1 MLLKGITRVVS
12 TSQKQHFTTAAS
24 KPSKSRLLTGLGL
37 ITAGTGYLGWEY
49 FNKNKRALDENVYVP
64 LELIKKEQISPDSF
78 LLRVSTAQQPSKEY
92 PVPSCLYIKDDTI
105 QVMRPYTPINQN
117 PYKDGYIDLVVKR
130 YQDGSVSRTL
140 SGFKLND
147 DIHVRGPMTEEY
159 LYSENSLDTVGMI
172 AGGTGITPMYQ
183 LICRILEN
191 PRDQRTKLWLV
202 YGNKTEQD
210 ILLKSE
216 LDRLEQQFKDRF
228 KVKYVLED
236 TNNVKYEKG
245 YVTKEMIE
253 TMAKDD
259 GERRKIFV
267 CGPNKMLQ
275 LVCGERARDYSQG
288 QVTGI
293 LSQLGVSS
301 DEVWKF
307 Q

>member
-12 TSQKQHFTTAAS
+12 TSQKQHFTTATS

-191 PRDQRTKLWLV
+191 PQDQHTKLWLV

-216 LDRLEQQFKDRF
+216 LDQLEQQFKDRF

-236 TNNVKYEKG
+236 TNNAKYEKG
-245 YVTKEMIE
+245 YITKEMIE

>member
-12 TSQKQHFTTAAS
+12 TSQKQHFTTATS

-159 LYSENSLDTVGMI
+159 LYSENSLDTVGMVTSCVCYNLT
-172 AGGTGITPMYQ
+172 A
-183 LICRILEN
+183 
-191 PRDQRTKLWLV
+191 
-202 YGNKTEQD
+202 
-210 ILLKSE
+210 E
-216 LDRLEQQFKDRF
+216 LSRL
-228 KVKYVLED
+228 
-236 TNNVKYEKG
+236 
-245 YVTKEMIE
+245 
-253 TMAKDD
+253 
-259 GERRKIFV
+259 
-267 CGPNKMLQ
+267 C
-275 LVCGERARDYSQG
+275 
-288 QVTGI
+288 
-293 LSQLGVSS
+293 
-301 DEVWKF
+301 
-307 Q
+307 